1 MTDPDSPDVPA
12 LPDRARSFRWL
23 YFTARLA
30 MLAALLGIAAALPS
44 GNGARV
50 FRYREGD
57 IARDRVVAPYDF
69 RVEKDELTLRRE
81 QAAAAAAVA
90 PVFVRD
96 ARVSSDMLSRLA
108 LFQERAL
115 GAVLDPAVRPSERPA
130 RLRDLGVP
138 LSEEGAIAL
147 AAPGRAR
154 RVLQSL
160 GGWLHDVYDAGVIA
174 EKRGDQIL
182 GYRSVSLR
190 DGETEQPRAASL
202 LYDRHEALVL
212 IARHARQGFPDDP
225 PAQRLLAEIAAP
237 FVQPNVVYD
246 RAETEWRRV
255 QAQGVVPATLGFVK
269 KDELIVDA
277 NQRVSRDVLLRLQ
290 SLANLEAARRQRS
303 ELLYPPLARML
314 LMLLFIAAFATYLRL
329 ELPAVYRDN
338 AMMAVFTL
346 LTAIVLGLS
355 QLVVSALNETEFLVP
370 LALAPLVV
378 GSLLE
383 KRPALV
389 FTLLLTVAAM
399 TIADLK
405 VPFAAVAVTGGITAV
420 YSVARLRHRWH
431 FARATLTIALAN
443 LVAILACDLGRAP
456 NAGLLLR
463 DGIAGIVNA
472 FASVSLAFLL
482 LPVVEHLFGLTSD
495 ITLLELSDL
504 NRPLLRRL
512 QLEASGT
519 YHHSMVVGSLA
530 EAAAEA
536 VDANSLLA
544 RVSAYYHDIGKLAKP
559 EYYAENEHAMRS
571 LHQKLTP
578 SMSALVVKSHI
589 KEGRE
594 IARRARLPR
603 AVQNAIPEHH
613 GTMVMAFF
621 YHKALEL
628 DPAAR
633 REDFSYP
640 GPRPRSK
647 ETAILMLAD
656 GVEGASRALAE
667 PTPSRIRGLVTRII
681 EERVQQ
687 GQLDECGLT
696 LQELARIRDAFIP
709 VLTAIFHV
717 RAPYPVETRVEPREA
732 REPREGKR
740 RRADGD
746 LRREPGA

>member
-1 MTDPDSPDVPA
+1 MTDQDPPVPA
-12 LPDRARSFRWL
+12 LPDRARPFRWL
-23 YFTARLA
+23 YFTARLLMVGA
-30 MLAALLGIAAALPS
+30 LLALAAWLPF
-44 GNGARV
+44 GRGEGPL
-50 FRYREGD
+50 RYREGD
-57 IARDRVVAPYDF
+57 IARERVVAPYDF
-69 RVEKDELTLRRE
+69 RVEKDEAALRRE
-81 QAAAAAAVA
+81 QTQASAAVA

-96 ARVSSDMLSRLA
+96 ARVSSDMLARLA
-108 LFQERAL
+108 MFQEKAL
-115 GAVLDPAVRPSERPA
+115 AVVLDPAAVRTADRSA
-130 RLRDLGVP
+130 RLRALGVP
-138 LSEEGAIAL
+138 LSEEGADAL

-154 RVLQSL
+154 RVLKEL
-160 GGWLHDVYDAGVIA
+160 GAWLHDLYDAGVVD
-174 EKRGDQIL
+174 EKRGGQIL
-182 GYRSVSLR
+182 GYPTVSLR
-190 DGETEQPRAASL
+190 EGESEQVKAASA
-202 LYDRHEALVL
+202 LYDRREALL
-212 IARHARQGFPDDP
+212 AIERHARSAFADD
-225 PAQRLLAEIAAP
+225 ARGARLAAELAAP

-277 NQRVSRDVLLRLQ
+277 NQRITRDALLKLE
-290 SLANLEAARRQRS
+290 SLHTLEAARGQRGDR
-303 ELLYPPLARML
+303 LYPPLARTL
-314 LMLLFIAAFATYLRL
+314 LMLLFVAVFATYLRV
-329 ELPAVYRDN
+329 ELPAVFRDN
-338 AMMAVFTL
+338 AMLAMFVL
-346 LTAIVLGLS
+346 LTALVLGLAEVATG
-355 QLVVSALNETEFLVP
+355 LLDLPEFAVP

-389 FTLLLTVAAM
+389 FTLLLTVAA
-399 TIADLK
+399 TAVTDLK
-405 VPFAAVAVTGGITAV
+405 TPFVAVAVLGGITAV

-431 FARATLTIALAN
+431 FARALLTIAIAN
-443 LVAILACDLGRAP
+443 LVAILAWDLARGPTAP
-456 NAGLLLR
+456 MLLR
-463 DGIAGIVNA
+463 DGLAGIGNA
-472 FASVSLAFLL
+472 AASVLFAFLM
-482 LPVVEHLFGLTSD
+482 LPLVEHLLGLTSD

-536 VDANSLLA
+536 IGANSLLA

-559 EYYAENEHAMRS
+559 EYYAENEHATRS
-571 LHQKLTP
+571 LHNKLTP
-578 SMSALVVKSHI
+578 SMSALVVRSHI
-589 KEGRE
+589 KEGLE
-594 IARRARLPR
+594 MARRQRLPR

-621 YHKALEL
+621 YHKALEF
-628 DPAAR
+628 DPAAH
-633 REDFSYP
+633 REDFCYP
-640 GPRPRSK
+640 GPRPRSR

-696 LQELARIRDAFIP
+696 LQELARVREAFIP

-717 RAPYPVETRVEPREA
+717 RAPYPEEPREHREG
-732 REPREGKR
+732 REPRR
-740 RRADGD
+740 RKSDVD
-746 LRREPGA
+746 FRREPS